1 MVEIIL
7 NYNMELYNNRF
18 IWEQNII
25 YKDVII

>member
-18 IWEQNII
+18 IWEQTII

>member
-25 YKDVII
+25 YKDVIL